1 MKSSWLS
8 VRVTEAELKEIH
20 RKNKDENVSKKIRDF
35 LLNGKA
41 EPKYCSDVRALKNR
55 ETIVTINP

>member
-8 VRVTEAELKEIH
+8 VRVTEAELKQIQLEH
-20 RKNKDENVSKKIRDF
+20 KDENVSKKIRDY

-41 EPKYCSDVRALKNR
+41 EPRKWDKHGSKI
-55 ETIVTINP
+55 EKQ

>member
-20 RKNKDENVSKKIRDF
+20 RQNANENLSQKIRDF

-41 EPKYCSDVRALKNR
+41 EPRKWDKHGSKIANL
-55 ETIVTINP
+55 